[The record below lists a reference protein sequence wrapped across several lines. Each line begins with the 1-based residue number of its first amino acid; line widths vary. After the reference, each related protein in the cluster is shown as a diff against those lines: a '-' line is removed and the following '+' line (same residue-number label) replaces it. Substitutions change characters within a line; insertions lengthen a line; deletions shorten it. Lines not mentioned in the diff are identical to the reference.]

1 MTKEDRTAL
10 IAFPI
15 LVLLGLLFALAG
27 SQGGSVVAGI
37 PLFALL
43 VGLVFLIQWIV
54 FVPSFLQQTEK
65 FFDLTGSLTFV
76 SVSVLALLLSP
87 NLDTRAILLAGLV
100 IIFFWPKTYRSTATI
115 LIEDPEIP
123 PGLVPT
129 TVTTYAARQIQY
141 INQRVMTRTNLAQ
154 IIEKFDLYPEERKYL
169 PTLLLVADVEKD
181 VKIDVIDTQM
191 ADPSSGRQMQ
201 TTIAFQLGFEHSSPG
216 TARAVANELVS
227 LYLAENVRARTEQ
240 TAETSQF
247 MQVEVD
253 RLDSE
258 VRELESQIADIKKEN
273 EGALPEQSAFN
284 LQFLQRADADL
295 LEVDRQLRQIQE
307 SRIILDAQL
316 AQIEPMAPM
325 VTPEGK
331 GVAPPADQ
339 LRALESQLAM
349 LEGRYSPDHPDV
361 VRTRRDVEAMR
372 SEVGV
377 EVAPKDLEV
386 QIQNLQAQL
395 ATARERYSADHPEV
409 LQLQRQVASLQARLD
424 RAAENPASSRA
435 VATREPNNPAYV
447 QVLAQRKTLDA
458 QENSL
463 IAQKQQL
470 RGKIAEYER
479 NIGQTT
485 EVERQ
490 LSALQRKLA
499 TATSSYQNARD
510 RLFAAQMGQA
520 METQSKG
527 ERFSLVEPPDQ
538 PLLPSSPNRPVLLVL
553 LVLLTLA
560 AGFGFPQV
568 AESMDSSINSA
579 RAVERVQGTPP
590 IAEIPLIRNRV
601 DVTHR
606 RNLRLGMLVV
616 VPLVGIVLAA
626 LVHFFVINLD
636 VLWYVALRRLG
647 M

>member
-1 MTKEDRTAL
+1 MAYEIALPEDDSRTLQDYLDAL
-10 IAFPI
+10 RRRRGTAIKLAAAI
-15 LVLLGLLFALAG
+15 LVLGVIA
-27 SQGGSVVAGI
+27 I
-37 PLFALL
+37 
-43 VGLVFLIQWIV
+43 FLW
-54 FVPSFLQQTEK
+54 
-65 FFDLTGSLTFV
+65 
-76 SVSVLALLLSP
+76 P
-87 NLDTRAILLAGLV
+87 N
-100 IIFFWPKTYRSTATI
+100 TYRSTATI

-129 TVTTYAARQIQY
+129 TVTTFAARQIQY

-154 IIEKFDLYPEERKYL
+154 IIEKFDLYAEERKYL
-169 PTLLLVADVEKD
+169 PTLLLVPDVEED

-191 ADPSSGRQMQ
+191 ADPASGRQMQ
-201 TTIAFQLGFEHSSPG
+201 TTIAFQLGFEHENPA
-216 TARAVANELVS
+216 TARQVANELVS

-247 MQVEVD
+247 MQAEVD
-253 RLDSE
+253 RLDAE
-258 VRELESQIADIKKEN
+258 VEELEAQIAKLKQEN

-284 LQFLQRADADL
+284 LQFLQRTDAEL
-295 LEVDRQLRQIQE
+295 LEVERQLRQLQE

-372 SEVGV
+372 AEVGTG
-377 EVAPKDLEV
+377 VAPKDLESRV
-386 QIQNLQAQL
+386 TELEAQL
-395 ATARERYSADHPEV
+395 ARARERYSEDHPEV
-409 LQLQRQVASLQARLD
+409 QQLQRQIASVQARLAE
-424 RAAENPASSRA
+424 AAKDPASSRSSG
-435 VATREPNNPAYV
+435 REPNNPAYI

-458 QENSL
+458 QESSL
-463 IAQKQQL
+463 NAQKSQL
-470 RGKIAEYER
+470 RAKIAEYER
-479 NIGQTT
+479 NIGLTT

-490 LSALQRKLA
+490 LNALQRRLL
-499 TATSSYQNARD
+499 TASSNYQNARD

-527 ERFSLVEPPDQ
+527 ERFTLVEPPEL
-538 PLLPSSPNRPVLLVL
+538 PLVPASPNRPVLLVL
-553 LVLLTLA
+553 LVLLALA
-560 AGFGFPQV
+560 AGFGWPQV

-579 RAVERVQGTPP
+579 RAVERVQGSPP
-590 IAEIPLIRNRV
+590 IAEIPLIQTTV
-601 DVTHR
+601 DVAQK
-606 RNLRLGMLVV
+606 RNIRLGMLVV
-616 VPLVGIVLAA
+616 APIVVAILAA
-626 LVHFFVINLD
+626 LVHFFVIPLD